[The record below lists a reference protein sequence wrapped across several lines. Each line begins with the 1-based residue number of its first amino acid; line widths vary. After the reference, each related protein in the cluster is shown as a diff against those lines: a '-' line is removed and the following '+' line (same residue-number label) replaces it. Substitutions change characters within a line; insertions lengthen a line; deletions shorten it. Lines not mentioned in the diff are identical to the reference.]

1 MSRYLPIVLG
11 VLVIVGLTIPQI
23 VMSDRFAST
32 NVSAAQRGEL
42 LKKVPKKIGDWIGE
56 DMPIDKNVRDVAGAV
71 GAISR
76 EYRNSRTNEKVNL
89 WLIVGHARAISSH
102 TPNTCYPA
110 SGFEQ
115 RAREN
120 SLYPME
126 FPGVPRAPFWTNT
139 FFKEDVNGRRLVRVF
154 WSWHNPPTDEESKG
168 TVAWEAP
175 ENSRWH
181 FGNTRALYKMYFTSE
196 MRDTS
201 ETAEQS
207 ACLRF
212 AREFMPI
219 VNKALADVHGEIQS
233 AESAGTGEV
242 AVDAP
247 EKDEVAEN
255 ETVSAFDQVGEDSAT
270 ESSGAADEQAAPAP

>member
-1 MSRYLPIVLG
+1 
-11 VLVIVGLTIPQI
+11 
-23 VMSDRFAST
+23 
-32 NVSAAQRGEL
+32 
-42 LKKVPKKIGDWIGE
+42 
-56 DMPIDKNVRDVAGAV
+56 MPIDKNVRDVAGAV

-76 EYRNSRTNEKVNL
+76 EYRNSRTNERVNL

-102 TPNTCYPA
+102 TPNICYPA

-115 RAREN
+115 RAARKLVVPDGVSRRAKGPVLDEYVLQGGREWAA
-120 SLYPME
+120 
-126 FPGVPRAPFWTNT
+126 PGARVLVVAQPA
-139 FFKEDVNGRRLVRVF
+139 DRRGEQGQSGLG
-154 WSWHNPPTDEESKG
+154 S
-168 TVAWEAP
+168 A

-219 VNKALADVHGEIQS
+219 VNEALADVHGQIQA
-233 AESAGTGEV
+233 AEAASSGQVAADEPAKEEV
-242 AVDAP
+242 S
-247 EKDEVAEN
+247 
-255 ETVSAFDQVGEDSAT
+255 ETEAVSAFDQADADAAT
-270 ESSGAADEQAAPAP
+270 ESSGAAEGQAAPAP

>member
-32 NVSAAQRGEL
+32 NVSAAQRAEL
-42 LKKVPKKIGDWIGE
+42 LHKVPKKIGDWIGE
-56 DMPIDKNVRDVAGAV
+56 DLPVDPTVRQTAGAI

-76 EYRNSRTNEKVNL
+76 EYRNSRTNERVNL

-139 FFKEDVNGRRLVRVF
+139 FFKEDIKGRRLVRVF
-154 WSWHNPPTDEESKG
+154 WSWHNPPTDTQNEGK
-168 TVAWEAP
+168 VVWEAP

-219 VNKALADVHGEIQS
+219 VNEALLDVHGQIHA

-242 AVDAP
+242 AAAAP
-247 EKDEVAEN
+247 KEDEVAE
-255 ETVSAFDQVGEDSAT
+255 AAGGGLFGEAGGDAAT
-270 ESSGAADEQAAPAP
+270 ETSGAADEQAAPAP